1 MCQFEQFCHSGRNQS
16 MFPDLQVVA
25 FVSAGDAG
33 GGPLHVPIFTSYKHF
48 SRRWEWNQWLRL
60 PVKYS
65 DLPRYATLNLEI
77 FDCEGPGKRH
87 CVGATTLPLFGA
99 KTGEF
104 RQGQIDLRV
113 WSGMRADGR
122 AARSATPGE
131 AVLSGQE
138 NVER

>member
-1 MCQFEQFCHSGRNQS
+1 M
-16 MFPDLQVVA
+16 
-25 FVSAGDAG
+25 
-33 GGPLHVPIFTSYKHF
+33 HVPIFTSYKHF

-65 DLPRYATLNLEI
+65 DLPRHATLNLEI
-77 FDCEGPGKRH
+77 YDCEGPGKRH
-87 CVGATTLPLFGA
+87 CVGASTLPLFGA

-104 RQGQIDLRV
+104 KQGQIDLRV
-113 WSGMRADGR
+113 WSGMRADGK
-122 AARSATPGE
+122 AALSGTPGE